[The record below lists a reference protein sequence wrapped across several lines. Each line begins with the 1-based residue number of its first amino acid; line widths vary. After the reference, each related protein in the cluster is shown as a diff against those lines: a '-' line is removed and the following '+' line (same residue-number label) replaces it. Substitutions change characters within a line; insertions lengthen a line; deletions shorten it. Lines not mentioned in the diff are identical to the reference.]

1 MSFFMP
7 ATNERGK
14 ETLAELITEAI
25 ESSPEK
31 KLQLGGIYQ
40 YLINRKPYFQD
51 LAGKEESRGW
61 KNSIRH
67 TLSFQKDKFERE
79 PGKPAGLWKLKA
91 EQPLKRGRGRP
102 RKSAVA
108 SKQTVGQSFYGLP
121 ANGYQ
126 PSAQNMTQ
134 DFEYQVQ
141 ELQTLKQ
148 YFQGFCPHE
157 MEINPEDL
165 DSTSIFTIPI
175 SSEQKEPENFHPPE
189 GSIQSLGEIDLI
201 LEEAA
206 RHHNL

>member
-1 MSFFMP
+1 MGFVVS
-7 ATNERGK
+7 AINERGK
-14 ETLAELITEAI
+14 ETLAELIAEAI

-40 YLINRKPYFQD
+40 YLINHKPYFQD

-108 SKQTVGQSFYGLP
+108 SNQTV
-121 ANGYQ
+121 
-126 PSAQNMTQ
+126 AQNVTLAL
-134 DFEYQVQ
+134 EYQVQ
-141 ELQTLKQ
+141 EQQTLKE
-148 YFQGFCPHE
+148 YFQGFCPYE
-157 MEINPEDL
+157 IEINPGDF
-165 DSTSIFTIPI
+165 DFTSIFTTPMT
-175 SSEQKEPENFHPPE
+175 SELEEEPENFHPPQ
-189 GSIQSLGEIDLI
+189 GSINSLGDIDII

-206 RHHNL
+206 TYHNL